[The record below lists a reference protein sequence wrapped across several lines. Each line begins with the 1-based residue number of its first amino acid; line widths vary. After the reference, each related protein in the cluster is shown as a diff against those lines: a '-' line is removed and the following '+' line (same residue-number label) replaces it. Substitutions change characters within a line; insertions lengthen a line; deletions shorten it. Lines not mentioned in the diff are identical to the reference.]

1 MSWEAKINPGSP
13 VWTGVAEYADAR
25 IAELAAVCVDQ
36 ASSDGDI
43 RAAQAGIAELKRLKA
58 LPDKL
63 RTNDEMK
70 RSGPTRRE
78 Y

>member
-1 MSWEAKINPGSP
+1 MSWESMINAGSP
-13 VWTGVAEYADAR
+13 VWQGVAGYADAR
-25 IAELAAVCVDQ
+25 IAELSAVCTDQ

-43 RAAQAGIAELKRLKA
+43 RAAQAGIAELKRLKT
-58 LPDKL
+58 LPDRL

-70 RSGPTRRE
+70 QGKSRRE